1 MVALPA
7 RCSLRAWL
15 AIALGTSLTVVLTW
29 AGSAENVLAQE
40 GLAADGLSRDV
51 LAEIEPD
58 EAVETGRETLSKG
71 LINRHPWYDSQT
83 DDLQLIP
90 VAPPPAPRQSNQWN
104 WPDWDWDFSLLG
116 NVLSV
121 NLFTL
126 LAWAIV
132 LVLVFFLVRYLL
144 KLYEGREREEAEE
157 EEPEESTPADRVE
170 ALPAQAQKNIHDLLA
185 EAQRQYEAGNY
196 NDAIVYFYSHLLVQ
210 LDRRQRI
217 RLAKG
222 KTNRQYLAEVGSE
235 PALRTILQRSMVA
248 FEDAYFGKH
257 TLSQARFEACWH
269 DLPQFEAS
277 LGLQE
282 VAV

>member
-1 MVALPA
+1 VE
-7 RCSLRAWL
+7 
-15 AIALGTSLTVVLTW
+15 
-29 AGSAENVLAQE
+29 AG
-40 GLAADGLSRDV
+40 RD
-51 LAEIEPD
+51 
-58 EAVETGRETLSKG
+58 TLSKG
-71 LINRHPWYDSQT
+71 LFNRHPWYDANT

-90 VAPPPAPRQSNQWN
+90 VAPPPPPPQSSRWN

-157 EEPEESTPADRVE
+157 DEPEESTPEDRVE
-170 ALPAQAQKNIHDLLA
+170 ALPAQVQKNIHDLLA

-196 NDAIVYFYSHLLVQ
+196 NDAMVYFYSHLLVQ

-222 KTNRQYLAEVGSE
+222 KTNRQYLAELGSE
-235 PALRTILQRSMVA
+235 PALRSILQRSMVA

-257 TLSQARFEACWH
+257 TLSRARFEACWQ
-269 DLPQFEAS
+269 DLPQFEAR

-282 VAV
+282 AAV